1 MACFPFMCGILQE
14 TFVQYQVAI
23 LNLKFRDCYKILNN
37 LILIANEV
45 SFIPHL
51 LLVKSFKN
59 KMPSKQ

>member
-1 MACFPFMCGILQE
+1 MACFPFMSGILQE

-51 LLVKSFKN
+51 LLVKSF
-59 KMPSKQ
+59 